1 MAKEPWLVDGA
12 DEMLLHVSK
21 LPPLVRV
28 SKLAGL
34 FDMARQR
41 VYELLEMGELRGC
54 KVGPRAI
61 RITRGSVEDF
71 LRRRAADL
79 PVGGVRAEARA
90 QRVKRGRVG
99 PWE

>member
-1 MAKEPWLVDGA
+1 MADSPWLVDGA
-12 DEMLLHVSK
+12 DEMLLHVTK

-28 SKLAGL
+28 SKLAAL
-34 FDMARQR
+34 FDMGRQR

-61 RITRGSVEDF
+61 RITRASVEDF
-71 LRRRAADL
+71 LRRRAASL
-79 PVGGVRAEARA
+79 PIGGLRAESKAV
-90 QRVKRGRVG
+90 RVSRGRVG